1 MKSLLR
7 IFSLS
12 VVLAILAVSSVFAQS
27 APPPPVVPID
37 GGASL
42 LLAAAAAFGVKKL
55 LDAKRKQ

>member
-12 VVLAILAVSSVFAQS
+12 LVLGILAVSDIFAQS
-27 APPPPVVPID
+27 APPPPAVPID

-42 LLAAAAAFGVKKL
+42 LVAAAAAFGVKKL
-55 LDAKRKQ
+55 LDAKRKP